1 MNKRRWILSIVT
13 LTLLAGGWFLYQTFT
28 ANEYE
33 EVLATEQS
41 ELQGDLEGMEQA
53 TFAGGCFWCMEPPF
67 ESRPGVIRAVSG
79 YTGGETENPTYEE
92 VSGKETGHQEAVQ
105 ITYDP
110 EQISYEDLLQIF
122 WRQINP
128 TDDGGQFVDRG
139 EPYLSAIFY
148 HDEAQRQAAES
159 SLMEMEDS
167 GRFDGEIVT
176 SVEEYDTFYKAEEYH
191 QDYYKKNPGRYEHY
205 RDNSGR
211 DDYLKQTWGEER
223 KYEINKTSPFAVE
236 DKASAVS
243 ELSSVQYEVTQE
255 DGTEPAYDNK
265 YHDNERDGIYVDIVS
280 GEPLFSSRDQYDSGT
295 GWPSFTKPLELAN
308 ITYEEDTGVFGTN
321 VEVRSKQADSHL
333 GHVFQDGPEP
343 HGLRYCMN
351 SAAMKF
357 IPADELPGTEYEEYA
372 DDFK

>member
-67 ESRPGVIRAVSG
+67 ESKPGVIRAVSG

-92 VSGKETGHQEAVQ
+92 VSGKETEHQEAVQ

-110 EQISYEDLLQIF
+110 DQISYEDLLQIF

-128 TDDGGQFVDRG
+128 TDDEGQFVDRG

-159 SLMEMEDS
+159 SLMEMEDT
-167 GRFDGEIVT
+167 GRFDGDIVT

-211 DDYLKQTWGEER
+211 DDYLKQTWGEDRE
-223 KYEINKTSPFAVE
+223 YEISKPSPFAVE

-243 ELSSVQYEVTQE
+243 ELSSIQYEVTQE

-265 YHDNERDGIYVDIVS
+265 YHDNERKGIYVDIVS

>member
-67 ESRPGVIRAVSG
+67 ESKPGVIRAVSG

-92 VSGKETGHQEAVQ
+92 VSGKETEHQEAVQ

-110 EQISYEDLLQIF
+110 DQISYEDLLQIF

-128 TDDGGQFVDRG
+128 TDDEGQFVDRG

-167 GRFDGEIVT
+167 GRFDGDIVT

-211 DDYLKQTWGEER
+211 DDYLKQTWGEDRE
-223 KYEINKTSPFAVE
+223 YEISKPSPFAVE

-243 ELSSVQYEVTQE
+243 ELSSIQYKVTQE

>member
-211 DDYLKQTWGEER
+211 DDYLKQTWGEDR

>member
-28 ANEYE
+28 AEEYE
-33 EVLATEQS
+33 EVLATEQA

-67 ESRPGVIRAVSG
+67 ESRSGVIRAVSG
-79 YTGGETENPTYEE
+79 YTGGEEENPTYEE

-176 SVEEYDTFYKAEEYH
+176 SVEKYDTFYKAEEYH

-211 DDYLKQTWGEER
+211 DDYLKQTWGENR
-223 KYEINKTSPFAVE
+223 KYEISKTSPFAVE

-243 ELSSVQYEVTQE
+243 GLSSIQYEVTQE

-333 GHVFQDGPEP
+333 GHVFQEGPEP

-351 SAAMKF
+351 SAAMEF

>member
-321 VEVRSKQADSHL
+321 VEVRSKQADYHL